1 MFMLPKIAIV
11 VSHPIQH
18 FCPQYISYSKSNQ
31 WEIKVFFASS
41 LGYKEYDSPGFGEK
55 IKWGNLGLDKFPHEI
70 LNNCKPIMPS
80 RNLDAFEL
88 DDRLDCFNPD
98 VIVVYG
104 YWQKFQRRAVRFAK
118 NNGKKIFFISDSEMR
133 HDRSFLIN
141 NLKKLYLNK
150 YFSGIDAFLS
160 VGDANEEYYTYYG
173 VTRDK
178 FIRTPFPIEID
189 RYKDCYINREI
200 YRKIIRDKFDIDDN
214 YVCCSVVGKLLD
226 YKCQLDIIK
235 AFNSLN
241 DANFKLVLLV
251 IGTGS
256 MLNQLKSAIQLD
268 KHRVEFVGFIQPDE
282 LPYYYAATDIYIH
295 PSKRDAHSLSIS
307 EAIYMG
313 CPVIVSDKCG
323 SYGDT
328 DDVQLNRNG
337 FVYEC
342 GNIAQLK
349 SYIQKLA
356 NDIDLRT
363 KFGTVSHKIAEESQ
377 EKAHSLGIK
386 KALLENNLLIENCSN
401 KH

>member
-1 MFMLPKIAIV
+1 MAKKNKGIKK
-11 VSHPIQH
+11 
-18 FCPQYISYSKSNQ
+18 SKSLQ
-31 WEIKVFFASS
+31 GEIIKIFQGNPEYIYNYKQISAIMGVKDSS
-41 LGYKEYDSPGFGEK
+41 VRKL
-55 IKWGNLGLDKFPHEI
+55 IICILDDLAEQEI
-70 LNNCKPIMPS
+70 LSQIS
-80 RNLDAFEL
+80 R
-88 DDRLDCFNPD
+88 
-98 VIVVYG
+98 G
-104 YWQKFQRRAVRFAK
+104 KFQIKGGAVELIGVLQFIQRGGA
-118 NNGKKIFFISDSEMR
+118 FFISE
-133 HDRSFLIN
+133 
-141 NLKKLYLNK
+141 
-150 YFSGIDAFLS
+150 
-160 VGDANEEYYTYYG
+160 
-173 VTRDK
+173 
-178 FIRTPFPIEID
+178 
-189 RYKDCYINREI
+189 
-200 YRKIIRDKFDIDDN
+200 
-214 YVCCSVVGKLLD
+214 
-226 YKCQLDIIK
+226 
-235 AFNSLN
+235 SLE
-241 DANFKLVLLV
+241 D
-251 IGTGS
+251 
-256 MLNQLKSAIQLD
+256 
-268 KHRVEFVGFIQPDE
+268 
-282 LPYYYAATDIYIH
+282 DIYIH